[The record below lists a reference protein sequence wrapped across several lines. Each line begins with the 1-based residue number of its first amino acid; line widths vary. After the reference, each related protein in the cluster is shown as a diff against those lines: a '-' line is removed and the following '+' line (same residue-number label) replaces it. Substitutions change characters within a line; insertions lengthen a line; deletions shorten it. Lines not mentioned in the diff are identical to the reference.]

1 MRCICMFYVH
11 YVTMSI
17 CQWHKYLKDTKIWCE
32 QTRYAYICTYL
43 CPLKKSKSDKLTQMV
58 RIGLGLGWLDLD
70 CREAVMS
77 SQFASFNFQ
86 SKGSAGL
93 TESQVFDIIWVPR
106 GLTAAWAKQM
116 CSTKTVNC
124 QLPDVQNDIF
134 CKFLFPR
141 TQMPHGSK
149 KIKS

>member
-1 MRCICMFYVH
+1 
-11 YVTMSI
+11 
-17 CQWHKYLKDTKIWCE
+17 
-32 QTRYAYICTYL
+32 
-43 CPLKKSKSDKLTQMV
+43 MV

-77 SQFASFNFQ
+77 SQFASLNFQ

-134 CKFLFPR
+134 LQVSLPQNTNASWVVKLKSNLR
-141 TQMPHGSK
+141 LALKSVLLVLYLDSKNGSWSRHSFVQK
-149 KIKS
+149 GKQLLRIRRKESWKIKDKTAPI